1 MATRFDGTEF
11 RIAVLDARDGRLLT
25 TISPAGQP
33 VHDAS
38 WVDDRRIVYL
48 GGARAD
54 IGFQVY
60 LHDLVTGATNKVT
73 EAPYVAFEP
82 RAAGG
87 TVRFLNR
94 DGWHWTLDEV
104 ALPPPSPVPPPDPN
118 AAPPPTAV
126 PTPPRPWRPLPISRD
141 PLVLSDEP
149 ASSFDHLLVPHLYGP
164 TFATTGRAAFLIG
177 AVLSGSDRLFKH
189 RWALAGYYLGA
200 GQNLPS
206 GSFAYANRQLAPV
219 TLTLVAS
226 EFQFHDT
233 PPRTVG
239 APSPTDEEFILY
251 RRDRQLSASASRT
264 FYGNPVSLDFAL
276 LESYR
281 PGDPVVTVPLRRLAG
296 PRLSASYVGAVTSPY
311 TGPRKLLALSG
322 AVAGYP
328 IGLSTLDFGFV
339 DAAGEV
345 AVTVPLPLTRR
356 HTLTLSG
363 RARALVGDPQQQPL
377 LTVGGYGDL
386 LTLARG
392 ANHPEIPVVTPDLLP
407 TQPFFEPLRGFEDYP
422 LLVDRIF
429 IGEGTYRLPLI
440 VDRGTASTLGILP
453 AFFLRQFE
461 LQLFAVGATT
471 ARSGDRHEAV
481 GGALQLRFALWVVPL
496 TLQYQLARRL
506 TDDDAFVHLVT
517 LGP

>member
-1 MATRFDGTEF
+1 M
-11 RIAVLDARDGRLLT
+11 
-25 TISPAGQP
+25 
-33 VHDAS
+33 
-38 WVDDRRIVYL
+38 
-48 GGARAD
+48 
-54 IGFQVY
+54 
-60 LHDLVTGATNKVT
+60 
-73 EAPYVAFEP
+73 AFEP

-104 ALPPPSPVPPPDPN
+104 ALPPSAPIPPPDPN
-118 AAPPPTAV
+118 AAPPPPPI
-126 PTPPRPWRPLPISRD
+126 PTPRPWRPLPISRE

-164 TFATTGRAAFLIG
+164 TFVTTGRSAFLIG

-233 PPRTVG
+233 PPGRSAHPARQTRVHPLP
-239 APSPTDEEFILY
+239 ARP
-251 RRDRQLSASASRT
+251 QLSASASRT

-281 PGDPVVTVPLRRLAG
+281 PGDPVVTIPLRRLAG

-322 AVAGYP
+322 SFAGYP

-345 AVTVPLPLTRR
+345 AVTLPLRSPAATR
-356 HTLTLSG
+356 
-363 RARALVGDPQQQPL
+363 
-377 LTVGGYGDL
+377 
-386 LTLARG
+386 
-392 ANHPEIPVVTPDLLP
+392 
-407 TQPFFEPLRGFEDYP
+407 
-422 LLVDRIF
+422 
-429 IGEGTYRLPLI
+429 
-440 VDRGTASTLGILP
+440 
-453 AFFLRQFE
+453 
-461 LQLFAVGATT
+461 
-471 ARSGDRHEAV
+471 
-481 GGALQLRFALWVVPL
+481 
-496 TLQYQLARRL
+496 
-506 TDDDAFVHLVT
+506 
-517 LGP
+517 